1 MLGEPF
7 SVGSSQIHR
16 LDPRIKVIFA
26 TVYSFIV
33 ALSDQFP
40 TLLAALFLSF
50 LLIGAARFNLRDVA
64 RRVALVNGLIL
75 LFWVVLPLTFEGEP
89 LFYLGPLAASKEG
102 VLLSARI
109 TVRSNAILLAFIA
122 LVASSSISTL
132 GYALN
137 RLYVHQKLVHL
148 LLMTYRY
155 VFVIEQ
161 EYQRLNRAARIRG
174 FKPKTNM
181 HTYKAFAYFIGMI
194 FVRSSARAERIHQAM
209 LCRGFKGRFYC
220 LREFSLSPLDWTWS
234 ALMTIAFFCLVTLEW
249 IKTMQ

>member
-1 MLGEPF
+1 MPGEPF
-7 SVGSSQIHR
+7 SVGNSQIHR

-26 TVYSFIV
+26 TIYAFIV

-40 TLLAALFLSF
+40 ALLAALFLSF
-50 LLIGAARFNLRDVA
+50 FFIATARFNLLGVA

-75 LFWVVLPLTFEGEP
+75 LFWLVLPFTFEGEV

-109 TVRSNAILLAFIA
+109 TVRSNAILLTFIA

-137 RLYVHQKLVHL
+137 RLHVPQKLVHL

-174 FKPKTNM
+174 FVPKTNI
-181 HTYKAFAYFIGMI
+181 HTYRALAYFIGMI
-194 FVRSSARAERIHQAM
+194 FVRASARAERIHHAM
-209 LCRGFKGRFYC
+209 LCRGFRGRFYC

-234 ALMTIAFFCLVTLEW
+234 VLLTIAFFCLVTLEW
-249 IKTMQ
+249 IKTMS

>member
-1 MLGEPF
+1 MPGEPF
-7 SVGSSQIHR
+7 SVGNSQVHR
-16 LDPRIKVIFA
+16 LDPRIKLIFA
-26 TVYSFIV
+26 TIYSFIV

-40 TLLAALFLSF
+40 ALLAALCLSF
-50 LLIGAARFNLRDVA
+50 ILIGVARLNIRDVA
-64 RRVALVNGLIL
+64 RRVALANGLIL
-75 LFWVVLPLTFEGEP
+75 LFWLVLPITFKGEP

-102 VLLSARI
+102 LLLSARI
-109 TVRSNAILLAFIA
+109 TLRSNAILLAFIA
-122 LVASSSISTL
+122 LVASSSVSTL

-137 RLYVHQKLVHL
+137 SLRVPQKLVHL

-174 FKPKTNM
+174 FEPKTNM
-181 HTYKAFAYFIGMI
+181 HTYKALAYFAGMI
-194 FVRSSARAERIHQAM
+194 FVRASARAERVSQAM

-234 ALMTIAFFCLVTLEW
+234 VLMTAAFFCLVTLEW
-249 IKTMQ
+249 IKTIN